1 MHCTRKVL
9 DDLIWVGADDRRLSC
24 FEGVYSV
31 PDGVSYNSFLL
42 LDEKTVLFD
51 TVDKAVYQTFFEN
64 VEYALG
70 ARELDYLLISHME
83 PDHAYT
89 IGDLIVRYP
98 KVKIICNAKI
108 QAMLG
113 QFFHVDFS
121 DRLVLVKEGDSFS
134 CGRHVLNFV
143 NAPMVHWPEVMMT
156 YDSTDG
162 ILFSADAF
170 GLFGALNGRL
180 FADETDFFTE
190 HLDEARRYYTNIV
203 GKYGPQVQSVLKKAA
218 KLDIK
223 YVCPLHGFVWRSHF
237 GDFLEKYLLWSS
249 YTPEEQSVLIAYA
262 SVYGHTENAANI
274 LAAKLAEKGVRVR
287 MHDTSVIPASNI
299 VSDAFRCSH
308 LVFAATTYNAGVFVT
323 MENLLHD
330 IAAHN
335 LQNRKVAIIENGS
348 WAPMSGKAMREIL
361 AGLKKIEYIG
371 DGVTLKS
378 ALAEGQDAELEALS
392 EAIAADIL
400 PPPAEA
406 PVAAAAAA
414 PAVLSPDAVDP
425 KAFNKFS
432 YGVEVL
438 TTRVDGKD
446 YGCIINTAGQVA
458 AGDVKKVTISVIKK
472 NNTCDMVMKAGR
484 FNISVL
490 TEDAPYS
497 VFQHFGF
504 QSGRDVDK
512 FADVPYDDRTANGI
526 RYIPTYTNAVF
537 SCEVIEHYDL
547 ETQIRRTPRPSRR
560 NAGSAR
566 SAATCT
572 RARRCPTTSPARCAS
587 TARRTS
593 STSSPTARP
602 SRRAMSA
609 RSAATSS
616 PARASSRRTT
626 PARCASTRARIS
638 SLRNNNAFHPGR
650 DRLRSVPSFS
660 QSVGRCLVIFVQN
673 DKIDSFLTGLSETCP
688 AISTVFRREG
698 IDNLRQFML

>member
-274 LAAKLAEKGVRVR
+274 LAAKLVEKGVRVR

-472 NNTCDMVMKAGR
+472 NNTCDMVMKAGK
-484 FNISVL
+484 FNISIL

-547 ETQIRRTPRPSRR
+547 ETQMLYIARVVEAKVLSNAPSCTYGYYHAHIKPKKNPAPEQKECWVCKVCGYVHEGAEMPDDFSCPLCKHGKEDFEHVIPDSTPKQKGYVCKICGHFEPCE
-560 NAGSAR
+560 GEL
-566 SAATCT
+566 
-572 RARRCPTTSPARCAS
+572 PA
-587 TARRTS
+587 
-593 STSSPTARP
+593 
-602 SRRAMSA
+602 
-609 RSAATSS
+609 
-616 PARASSRRTT
+616 
-626 PARCASTRARIS
+626 
-638 SLRNNNAFHPGR
+638 
-650 DRLRSVPSFS
+650 DY
-660 QSVGRCLVIFVQN
+660 
-673 DKIDSFLTGLSETCP
+673 TCP
-688 AISTVFRREG
+688 LCKHTRE
-698 IDNLRQFML
+698 DFEPAEQ